1 MIPVIIITTESTW
14 DFSDQPTEA
23 IACETAGIIPQKVDP
38 TLRSKTRGR
47 EGHPLNALVES
58 MLFGIANS

>member
-1 MIPVIIITTESTW
+1 MIITTESTW
-14 DFSDQPTEA
+14 KFSDQPTEA
-23 IACETAGIIPQKVDP
+23 VARETADIIPQKVDP
-38 TLRSKTRGR
+38 ILWSKTRGR